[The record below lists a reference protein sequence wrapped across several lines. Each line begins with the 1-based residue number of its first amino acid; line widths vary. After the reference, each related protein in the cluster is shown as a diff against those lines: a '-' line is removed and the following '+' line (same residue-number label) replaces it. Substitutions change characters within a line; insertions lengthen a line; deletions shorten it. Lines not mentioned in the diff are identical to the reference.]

1 MSSFRAHSLASRTS
15 DLLQES
21 LGILQEWIDEGYIN
35 SRIAYIHELRA
46 CNHIKSLNSFADY
59 QELVEAIVDVIDD
72 YDLENSGFGISNID
86 PVQAHL
92 QKHASEIL
100 SVYQAE

>member
-1 MSSFRAHSLASRTS
+1 MSAFRAHSLASRTS

-46 CNHIKSLNSFADY
+46 CNHIKSLSSFADY

-72 YDLENSGFGISNID
+72 YDLENAGFGISNID

>member
-1 MSSFRAHSLASRTS
+1 MSAFRAHSLASRTS

-21 LGILQEWIDEGYIN
+21 LGVLQEWIDEGYIN

-46 CNHIKSLNSFADY
+46 YNHIRELSSFADY
-59 QELVEAIVDVIDD
+59 QELVEAIINVIDD
-72 YDLENSGFGISNID
+72 YDLENAGFGISNID